1 MLTSSN
7 TLLTIN
13 GGQKI
18 QPTHRH
24 RLACI
29 YIRQSSL
36 KQVRENTESQV
47 NQSRRQERASA
58 LGWTTDQ
65 IRVIDTDQGLSGS
78 SSAGAPWARLGYQEM
93 LSLVSLGK
101 VGIIFG
107 YEVSRLARNNAD

>member
-1 MLTSSN
+1 M
-7 TLLTIN
+7 TLSTNHLVTIK

-18 QPTHRH
+18 LSTHRQ

-36 KQVRENTESQV
+36 KQVRDNIESQT
-47 NQSRRQERASA
+47 NQYRLQERAQA
-58 LGWTTDQ
+58 LGWADDQ
-65 IRVIDTDQGLSGS
+65 IRVIDTDQGISGS
-78 SSAGAPWARLGYQEM
+78 SSDGRLGYQE
-93 LSLVSLGK
+93 LVSLVSMGK